1 MAFASRA
8 AAASVGAR
16 RPGRAAAWTVHRA
29 VGQQSGGATEA
40 ASAAAAAPARGK
52 GKGGGGGAAGG
63 KAGGNKGPGVTK
75 RSEDFGKWYL
85 DVVREAE
92 LADYGPVRGTMVVRP
107 YGYSLWESVQGF
119 LDQRFKEK
127 GVSNAYFPCLI
138 PESFLTKEADH
149 VEGFA
154 PELAVRPRPPARG
167 AGAPPAAAA
176 RARG

>member
-1 MAFASRA
+1 MALASRA
-8 AAASVGAR
+8 AAASVGVR
-16 RPGRAAAWTVHRA
+16 RTGRTWAVRA
-29 VGQQSGGATEA
+29 VGQSSSSSSSSSSAPVQEA
-40 ASAAAAAPARGK
+40 SRGTRG
-52 GKGGGGGAAGG
+52 GKGGSG
-63 KAGGNKGPGVTK
+63 KSSGKGPGVTK

-154 PELAVRPRPPARG
+154 PELAVRQPRIFFCFVRR
-167 AGAPPAAAA
+167 
-176 RARG
+176 RASRK